1 MKRLFIAALV
11 AGILPFAA
19 CTQNDPDTST
29 VKEFDLSKL
38 IWEDQSRNIK

>member
-19 CTQNDPDTST
+19 CTKNDPDTST

-38 IWEDQSRNIK
+38 IWVDQSRNIK